1 MAEKVFVD
9 TNVLIYAHDQD
20 ARKKQPRAAEWLRK
34 LWNSG
39 MGRLST
45 QVLGE
50 FYVTVTRKLGKPLS
64 RSVAR
69 EVVRNYGLWVESA
82 ITPPTVIRASEISEA
97 WQVSFWNSM
106 ILAAA
111 EQDSADILLTED
123 LSHHQIIAGVRIVN
137 PFV

>member
-1 MAEKVFVD
+1 MAEKAFID

-20 ARKKQPRAAEWLRK
+20 ARKKQLRAAEWIRE
-34 LWNSG
+34 LWDSG

-50 FYVTVTRKLGKPLS
+50 FYVTVTRKLRRPLS

-82 ITPPTVIRASEISEA
+82 ITPPTVIRASEIGEI
-97 WQVSFWNSM
+97 WQISFWDSM

-111 EQDSADILLTED
+111 EQDGAEILLTED
-123 LSHHQIIAGVRIVN
+123 LSHHQIIAGIRIVN
-137 PFV
+137 PFA